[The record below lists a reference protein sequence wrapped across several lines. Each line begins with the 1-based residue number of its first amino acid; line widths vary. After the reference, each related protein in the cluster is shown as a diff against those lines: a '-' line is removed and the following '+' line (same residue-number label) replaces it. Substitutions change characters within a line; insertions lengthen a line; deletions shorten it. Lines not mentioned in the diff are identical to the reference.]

1 MVVSRLIGGL
11 GNQMFQYAAGRSL
24 AIANS
29 CELKLDVSDYKNYTL
44 HNGFELDL
52 FNIRAGVATVDEVSS
67 LVNVRSRLFR
77 LLSKKLGLKNKS
89 HFLERSFSY
98 DPDFFNIK
106 NSVYIDG
113 YWQSY
118 KYFES
123 IASQLRAELTPK
135 NPLSGLNLV
144 VSQRITQVNA
154 VSLHIRRGDYVSNN
168 ATNKVHGFLGLKYY
182 EEAINVIANKVS
194 NPYFFVFSDDIAWA
208 KENLELTNNVSFID
222 HNTGKNSYED
232 MRLMSLCQHHIIAN
246 SSFSWWGA
254 WLGQNPNKIVLYP
267 DRWFATNDR
276 DISTLC
282 PPEWLR
288 V

>member
-11 GNQMFQYAAGRSL
+11 GNQMFQYATGRSL
-24 AIANS
+24 SIVNDS
-29 CELKLDVSDYKNYTL
+29 ELKLDVSGYKSYTL

-52 FNIRAGVATVDEVSS
+52 FNIRAGVATDDEVSS

-77 LLSKKLGLKNKS
+77 FISKKLRLKNKS
-89 HFLERSFSY
+89 HFFEKSFSY
-98 DPDFFNIK
+98 DPNFFNIK
-106 NSVYIDG
+106 HSVYIDG

-123 IASQLRAELTPK
+123 IDSQLRAELTPK
-135 NPLSGLNLV
+135 NALSGFNLD
-144 VSQRITQVNA
+144 VSQQIAKVNA
-154 VSLHIRRGDYVSNN
+154 VSLHIRRGDYVSNQ
-168 ATNKVHGFLGLKYY
+168 ATNKVHGFLGIGYY
-182 EEAINVIANKVS
+182 EKAIQIISNKVS
-194 NPYFFVFSDDIAWA
+194 EPYFFVFSDDIAWA
-208 KENLELTNNVSFID
+208 RENLQLTNKVRFIE
-222 HNTGKNSYED
+222 HNRCQNSYED
-232 MRLMSLCQHHIIAN
+232 MRLMSLCKHHIIAN

-267 DRWFATNDR
+267 VKWFATNDR

-282 PPEWLR
+282 PPEWKG

>member
-1 MVVSRLIGGL
+1 MVISRLIGGL

-24 AIANS
+24 AVANN
-29 CELKLDVSDYKNYTL
+29 CELKLDVSGYKNYTL
-44 HNGFELDL
+44 HNGYELDL
-52 FNIRAGVATVDEVSS
+52 FNIQAGLAMDNEISS
-67 LVNVRSRLFR
+67 LVNVQSRWSRFI
-77 LLSKKLGLKNKS
+77 SKKLGLKNKS
-89 HFLERSFSY
+89 HLIEKSFSFE
-98 DPDFFNIK
+98 PSFFDIK
-106 NSVYIDG
+106 QSIYIDG

-118 KYFES
+118 QYFES
-123 IASQLRAELTPK
+123 IKSQLKVELTPTA
-135 NPLSGLNLV
+135 PLSGLNLSV
-144 VSQRITQVNA
+144 AESIVQVNA

-182 EEAINVIANKVS
+182 EDAISIISSRVS
-194 NPYFFVFSDDIAWA
+194 NANYFVFSDDIAWA

-222 HNTGKNSYED
+222 HNSGKNSYED
-232 MRLMSLCQHHIIAN
+232 MRLMGLCQHHIIAN

-282 PPEWLR
+282 PPEWHR

>member
-1 MVVSRLIGGL
+1 MKSNSTHKVILNSSHRDCGPLRKRISSFLIVVV
-11 GNQMFQYAAGRSL
+11 F
-24 AIANS
+24 
-29 CELKLDVSDYKNYTL
+29 D
-44 HNGFELDL
+44 
-52 FNIRAGVATVDEVSS
+52 
-67 LVNVRSRLFR
+67 
-77 LLSKKLGLKNKS
+77 
-89 HFLERSFSY
+89 
-98 DPDFFNIK
+98 IK
-106 NSVYIDG
+106 QSIYIDG

-118 KYFES
+118 QYFQS
-123 IASQLRAELTPK
+123 IESQLKVELTPTA
-135 NPLSGLNLV
+135 PLSGLNLSV
-144 VSQRITQVNA
+144 AESIAQVNA

-182 EEAINVIANKVS
+182 EDAISVIASKVS